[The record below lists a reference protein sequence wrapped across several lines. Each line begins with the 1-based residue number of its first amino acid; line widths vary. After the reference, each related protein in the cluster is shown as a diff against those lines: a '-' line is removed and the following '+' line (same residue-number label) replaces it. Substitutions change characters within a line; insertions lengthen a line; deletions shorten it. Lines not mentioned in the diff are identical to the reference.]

1 MIKFKKSNISD
12 DFTQTVK
19 FFFNTDDDILS
30 NVGNINGVNT
40 YTILLMADE
49 NIIDEINDGGS
60 DISYELFKKF
70 FHIRLNEI
78 LNPILAKA
86 KSFTGGI
93 DEFIEYLQDY
103 SSEINT
109 NTEYSSKYSYY
120 NVFWITLFDYRKW
133 EKSSGNTNIYNN
145 MNHTIKNKIREAFGN
160 LHPMTDEMAASK
172 IKEKIMGTPNL
183 TMPVIKQYVTK
194 YLGMVGK
201 NPSDVDFL
209 AALVWEKMQNG
220 GYEYLPQNA
229 RMGESIAVDIGAL
242 DDSSNQEKIK
252 KLVDKKMDIQL
263 TDKDVQESFESKAQ
277 QKKCYAMKSRGEAGS
292 WDCDEWSEKTNFN
305 KIPNK
310 KITKEGNRSVNK
322 FPTPPGETAI
332 PNQLESVILKKK
344 NIKEAFQNNK
354 LKKEKL
360 IKIIAEKSNPKPK
373 MTKKDLIEYI
383 LNNYIVK
390 K

>member
-49 NIIDEINDGGS
+49 NIIDEINGGGS
-60 DISYELFKKF
+60 DISYESFKEF

-78 LNPILAKA
+78 LNPILTKAKA
-86 KSFTGGI
+86 FTGDI
-93 DEFIEYLQDY
+93 DEFIEYLQNY

-133 EKSSGNTNIYNN
+133 KKSSGNTNIYNN
-145 MNHTIKNKIREAFGN
+145 MDHTIKNKIREAFGN
-160 LHPMTDEMAASK
+160 LHPMTDDMAASK

-201 NPSDVDFL
+201 QQSDVDFL

-263 TDKDVQESFESKAQ
+263 TDTDMQES
-277 QKKCYAMKSRGEAGS
+277 
-292 WDCDEWSEKTNFN
+292 DDEKEIK
-305 KIPNK
+305 
-310 KITKEGNRSVNK
+310 KEGKKYANMN
-322 FPTPPGETAI
+322 PTPPGETSI
-332 PNQLESVILKKK
+332 PNQLESIILKKK
-344 NIKEAFQNNK
+344 NIKEAFQNNR